1 MPKSENNFLCL
12 STLHTMGKNIMTQI
26 KRGVEKRMQ
35 IIRNIRWLEKQI
47 DNINAVL
54 SVPFSEKLQEMI
66 TLMTVLPKD

>member
-1 MPKSENNFLCL
+1 MSFDFTHN
-12 STLHTMGKNIMTQI
+12 GKNIMTQI

>member
-1 MPKSENNFLCL
+1 
-12 STLHTMGKNIMTQI
+12 MTQI